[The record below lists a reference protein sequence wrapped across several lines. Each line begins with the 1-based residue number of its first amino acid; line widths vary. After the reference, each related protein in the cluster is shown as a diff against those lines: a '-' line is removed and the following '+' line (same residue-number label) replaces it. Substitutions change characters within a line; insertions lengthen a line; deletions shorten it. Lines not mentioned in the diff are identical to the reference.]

1 MDKATVIEFWV
12 KMAKMTFKV
21 KAKRHLFS
29 IPDVSILACMFGA
42 SLLIPAQIC
51 DELSHR
57 QAEFPRIL
65 R

>member
-1 MDKATVIEFWV
+1 MNKPTVLEFWV
-12 KMAKMTFKV
+12 KMAKITFKV
-21 KAKRHLFS
+21 KAKRHVFS
-29 IPDVSILACMFGA
+29 IPDESILECMFGA